1 VVGDDPM
8 GCRDRQPSRFTISRL
23 LEIGA
28 TAATTAQHG
37 LDAGLPFTPRLPL
50 VALMIAAG
58 FLGTLDQAIPTIVAL
73 DLVLRS
79 A

>member
-1 VVGDDPM
+1 M

-37 LDAGLPFTPRLPL
+37 LEMLAF
-50 VALMIAAG
+50 
-58 FLGTLDQAIPTIVAL
+58 
-73 DLVLRS
+73 RS
-79 A
+79 HPGCRSSP

>member
-1 VVGDDPM
+1 VPGPATKSLHHQPAA
-8 GCRDRQPSRFTISRL
+8 GNRRDRRDDSPARPR
-23 LEIGA
+23 
-28 TAATTAQHG
+28 
-37 LDAGLPFTPRLPL
+37 DAGLPFTPRLPL